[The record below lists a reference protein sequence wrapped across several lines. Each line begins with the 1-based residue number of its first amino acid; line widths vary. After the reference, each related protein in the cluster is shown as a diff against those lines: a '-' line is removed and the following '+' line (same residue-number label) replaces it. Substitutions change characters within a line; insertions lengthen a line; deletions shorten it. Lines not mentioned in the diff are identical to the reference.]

1 MKKINLLILSMLLIV
16 FNLAAQTPT
25 PIKQAIGDKL
35 DGGVVFSVSADGL
48 HGLIAETQDQ
58 GSCDWSGISALIA
71 KAENHSAP
79 GKAFTDWRLPTREEA
94 TLLYAQKAKVGGLT
108 GIIWTS
114 TNGKGMV
121 YVLDT
126 ATGKLTAV
134 TKTVTNKVRAIRSF

>member
-1 MKKINLLILSMLLIV
+1 MKKLSLLLMSMMLLAFTV
-16 FNLAAQTPT
+16 SAQTPT
-25 PIKQAIGDKL
+25 KQAIGDKIG
-35 DGGVVFSVSADGL
+35 GGVVFNVSADGL

-58 GSCDWSGISALIA
+58 GNCNWSGISALIA
-71 KAENHSAP
+71 KAENHSAL

-134 TKTVTNKVRAIRSF
+134 AKTVTNKVRAIRSF